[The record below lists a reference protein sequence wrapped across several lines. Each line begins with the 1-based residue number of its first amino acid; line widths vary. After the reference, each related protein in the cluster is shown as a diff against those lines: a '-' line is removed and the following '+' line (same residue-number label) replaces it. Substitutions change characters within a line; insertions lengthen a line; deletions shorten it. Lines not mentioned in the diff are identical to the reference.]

1 MFILLFMPKIK
12 ADYAASEWFVSMF
25 KGEIVCLIL
34 SAEVFIISKSITI
47 KLAAPMRRNAILRT
61 IVLMEH
67 ILDDDIFIFSH
78 ISPQISGLLPKQ

>member
-1 MFILLFMPKIK
+1 MLVPKIK

-25 KGEIVCLIL
+25 KGEIVCLTP

-47 KLAAPMRRNAILRT
+47 KLAAPMRRNAILRA
-61 IVLMEH
+61 IVLMEN
-67 ILDDDIFIFSH
+67 ILDDYIFIFSH